1 MFQLEYFDEPAGK
14 WRPLGEDGNEFERPS
29 LAWDEAVEAARIGPP
44 YDGARYRVVSSAL
57 EHQDDCSLGIGGLHC
72 DCGAEPVVALEG
84 RVSVAN
90 GMVTSVMS
98 FGELS
103 SPVPFTLTHRHPV
116 EERS

>member
-14 WRPLGEDGNEFERPS
+14 WRRLGEDGNEFERPS
-29 LAWDEAVEAARIGPP
+29 LAWDEAVEAAKIGPP
-44 YDGARYRVVSSAL
+44 YDGARYRVVTEGA
-57 EHQDDCSLGIGGLHC
+57 EHQDDCGLGIGAPQC
-72 DCGAEPVVALEG
+72 DCGTPVVVELEG

-98 FGELS
+98 VGELS
-103 SPVPFTLTHRHPV
+103 SVPFTLTHTYRV